1 MTRRDVTSSEQLKTN
16 TVSLF
21 LLFFLLLFLAVTE
34 IAAVR
39 LELVQPSVSPT
50 CAAALTDRERWR
62 LRYGEAGW
70 GKRRGDNE
78 KDFRFLC
85 DAFSPWGQGA
95 TVIQSYRAA
104 VQKPPPINIHCVDCY
119 MLLWILCRAENI
131 NIMKVCRMSDHFSIV
146 KSI

>member
-21 LLFFLLLFLAVTE
+21 LLSLLLLFLAVTE

-39 LELVQPSVSPT
+39 LELVEPSVSPT
-50 CAAALTDRERWR
+50 CTAALTDRERWR

-70 GKRRGDNE
+70 GKQRGDNE
-78 KDFRFLC
+78 RDFRFLY

-104 VQKPPPINIHCVDCY
+104 VQKPPPINTHCVDCY
-119 MLLWILCRAENI
+119 MLLCTLDEAENI
-131 NIMKVCRMSDHFSIV
+131 NIFKVCRMSDYFVIG